1 MKDLSIELKSLAAKS
16 GDNGYSWLPFWMHS
30 MDTEGIIEKLWDN
43 WLPEDIKQCVSEG
56 ISEKAENIAK
66 FLALVH
72 DMGKMTTVFQY
83 RISRSINDDCQMFV
97 NNSEIMNFDDK
108 TIKPGM
114 TRHPLAG
121 EAILE
126 SLGCNESI
134 ASVVGSHHGKPIS
147 GSEAG
152 EESCAEQISAYKHNF
167 YGDGSK
173 KKIWRSLWK
182 EWLNYAVNYAGFESL
197 DDIVELRKDK
207 LVLYSGLI
215 VMADWIASN
224 TEYFPLI
231 DIESVGMMDDY
242 PDRVEK
248 AWNKLSLPSSW
259 VSETRFADQEHFS
272 KTFGFPPSIVQESVM
287 EIAEDCI
294 DPGLF
299 IIEAPMGSGKTE
311 AALGASEIIAANK
324 RLGGLFFGLP
334 TQATAN
340 GIFTR
345 LKSWADTQS
354 DKEKHSIK
362 LAHGMAS
369 MNKEYMSLFKG
380 KAVQYEDSDLS
391 ESKSEGLVIHSFFSG
406 RKQSLLADFVVGTV
420 DQLLMIALKR
430 KHFMLRHLGAA
441 GKVIIIDECHSYDAY
456 MSEFLEETLSW
467 LGDYHVPVILLSA
480 TLTGKKRLDFVRAYL
495 NDHTVDSE
503 LYGSIA
509 ESRGYPLITWIDGNK
524 IDQKEIEI
532 DKKDTEVKISSVPQD
547 DIVDLI
553 QDKLSQGGCAGIVV
567 NTVNYAQELAEKL
580 TGELP
585 EFKVMLFH
593 SRYIQSDR
601 ASIEEDVVSSFG
613 KKSSEKSRNGLILI
627 GTQVIEQSLDIDFDI
642 MLTEICPMDLLLQRI
657 GRLHRHHRKRP
668 ESLGDAECFV
678 INNEGTSAR
687 KGTELIYGKWLLR
700 QTERYLPERIFIPR
714 DIPELVND
722 TYDIPDVNSLSDDEK
737 DEYAAFQHSVYK
749 EQDKTR
755 NFILE
760 APDKKNKL
768 FYNWTLD
775 GMMDEEVGS
784 DSQAEAA
791 VRDTDP
797 SFDVIV
803 MMKHRDGRISYLPG
817 HEAERVVERERVP
830 GYDEARL
837 IAGQRIKMPSVLCYP
852 EIIESTIG
860 QLKID
865 AAELS
870 EWYESPWLAGELFML
885 VDENCEYRIGGYT
898 LSYDKFYGLKYRKGV
913 DE

>member
-1 MKDLSIELKSLAAKS
+1 
-16 GDNGYSWLPFWMHS
+16 
-30 MDTEGIIEKLWDN
+30 
-43 WLPEDIKQCVSEG
+43 
-56 ISEKAENIAK
+56 
-66 FLALVH
+66 
-72 DMGKMTTVFQY
+72 
-83 RISRSINDDCQMFV
+83 
-97 NNSEIMNFDDK
+97 
-108 TIKPGM
+108 
-114 TRHPLAG
+114 
-121 EAILE
+121 
-126 SLGCNESI
+126 
-134 ASVVGSHHGKPIS
+134 
-147 GSEAG
+147 
-152 EESCAEQISAYKHNF
+152 
-167 YGDGSK
+167 
-173 KKIWRSLWK
+173 
-182 EWLNYAVNYAGFESL
+182 
-197 DDIVELRKDK
+197 
-207 LVLYSGLI
+207 
-215 VMADWIASN
+215 
-224 TEYFPLI
+224 
-231 DIESVGMMDDY
+231 
-242 PDRVEK
+242 
-248 AWNKLSLPSSW
+248 
-259 VSETRFADQEHFS
+259 
-272 KTFGFPPSIVQESVM
+272 
-287 EIAEDCI
+287 
-294 DPGLF
+294 
-299 IIEAPMGSGKTE
+299 
-311 AALGASEIIAANK
+311 
-324 RLGGLFFGLP
+324 
-334 TQATAN
+334 
-340 GIFTR
+340 
-345 LKSWADTQS
+345 
-354 DKEKHSIK
+354 
-362 LAHGMAS
+362 
-369 MNKEYMSLFKG
+369 
-380 KAVQYEDSDLS
+380 
-391 ESKSEGLVIHSFFSG
+391 
-406 RKQSLLADFVVGTV
+406 
-420 DQLLMIALKR
+420 MIALKR

-817 HEAERVVERERVP
+817 HEAESH
-830 GYDEARL
+830 
-837 IAGQRIKMPSVLCYP
+837 IQSAG
-852 EIIESTIG
+852 T
-860 QLKID
+860 
-865 AAELS
+865 
-870 EWYESPWLAGELFML
+870 
-885 VDENCEYRIGGYT
+885 
-898 LSYDKFYGLKYRKGV
+898 
-913 DE
+913 